1 MNVND
6 HYAICVVFGDNFE
19 SIRGVLYDTMIA
31 SIMMNGLLCY
41 QVVVFSTVC
50 LSRSGI
56 SQTVE
61 NELNEMSRKCRPWD
75 KKESFRGPIYQIFY
89 DLS

>member
-19 SIRGVLYDTMIA
+19 SIRGVLYNNMIA

-50 LSRSGI
+50 LSCSGI

-61 NELNEMSRKCRPWD
+61 NELNEMSRKCRP
-75 KKESFRGPIYQIFY
+75 
-89 DLS
+89 